1 MTHKFLIYLAIP
13 VFLACNVAG
22 NVMNKVESAFDV
34 VDDQD
39 SIKIKG
45 DERGY
50 IVKTGDMAP
59 DFELVMAD
67 GSKKRLSSLRG
78 KVVMLQFTASW
89 CGVCRKEMPYIESD
103 IWLKNKNRKDF
114 ALFAIDYKETKEKA
128 IEFADKIGITYPM
141 TLDLDGKIFDL
152 FCSKGAGVTRNIII
166 DRKGKIIM
174 LTRLFDMDEF
184 NKMREVIENELKKKK

>member
-50 IVKTGDMAP
+50 IVKKGDMAP

-184 NKMREVIENELKKKK
+184 NKMREVIENELKNKK

>member
-1 MTHKFLIYLAIP
+1 
-13 VFLACNVAG
+13 
-22 NVMNKVESAFDV
+22 
-34 VDDQD
+34 
-39 SIKIKG
+39 
-45 DERGY
+45 
-50 IVKTGDMAP
+50 
-59 DFELVMAD
+59 
-67 GSKKRLSSLRG
+67 
-78 KVVMLQFTASW
+78 MLQFTASW

-184 NKMREVIENELKKKK
+184 NKMREVIENELKNKK